1 LHGSSDISDFLQ
13 KPPCPAE
20 ADVMK
25 NVVMTTATNQNTSL
39 ELANA
44 LLMKAR
50 EASIP
55 VSASTLQQ
63 LVYLASGWNLAIN
76 NRLLILDLPEAW
88 PIGATYRRLF
98 QALQRHGD
106 KPVPDLV
113 QFGDDLPIDKPTTG
127 VPAIGY
133 FTHQEYAVID
143 KIWSTYG
150 SYDSEDLVRLTQGPD
165 TPYAQF
171 FASGRSV
178 LLPLDAVRA
187 YFVSLAKAARDRG
200 APGA

>member
-1 LHGSSDISDFLQ
+1 
-13 KPPCPAE
+13 
-20 ADVMK
+20 
-25 NVVMTTATNQNTSL
+25 MTATTNQNTSL

-55 VSASTLQQ
+55 VSAATLQQ

-76 NRLLILDLPEAW
+76 GRPLILDQPEAW
-88 PIGATYRRLF
+88 PTGAIYRRLF

-106 KPVPDLV
+106 RPVPDLV
-113 QFGDDLPIDKPTTG
+113 QCGDDLPIERQETG

-143 KIWSTYG
+143 KTWTTYG
-150 SYDSEDLVRLTQGPD
+150 SYDSDDLTRQTRGPG

-171 FASGRSV
+171 FEPGRSILMPV
-178 LLPLDAVRA
+178 EAVRA
-187 YFVSLAKAARDRG
+187 YFVTLAKAGRDRG
-200 APGA
+200 APVA

>member
-1 LHGSSDISDFLQ
+1 
-13 KPPCPAE
+13 
-20 ADVMK
+20 
-25 NVVMTTATNQNTSL
+25 MTAATNQNTSL

-76 NRLLILDLPEAW
+76 SRPLILDQPEAW
-88 PIGATYRRLF
+88 PIGAIYRRLF
-98 QALQRHGD
+98 QALQRYGD
-106 KPVPDLV
+106 KPVPELV
-113 QFGDDLPIDKPTTG
+113 QFGDDLPIEKPETG

-143 KIWSTYG
+143 KTWATYG
-150 SYDSEDLVRLTQGPD
+150 SYDSDDLTRQTRGPG
-165 TPYAQF
+165 TPHAR
-171 FASGRSV
+171 FAEPGRSI
-178 LLPLDAVRA
+178 LMPIEAVRE
-187 YFVSLAKAARDRG
+187 YFVTLAKAGRDRG
-200 APGA
+200 APPVA